1 MTALQIPT
9 FSPPRNLRSANHYYH
24 SWKDFTSNY
33 SSKIKD
39 CKFAKHLQRMTAL
52 QIPTFSPPRNSR
64 SANYY
69 YHSWKDFTSNY
80 SSKIKDC
87 KFAKHLQRMTALQIP
102 TFSPPRNLRS
112 ANYYYHSWKDFT
124 SNYSSKKLQICKHL
138 LPCCYILYQLLNDPC
153 HLVETG
159 RASQVGTS

>member
-9 FSPPRNLRSANHYYH
+9 FSPPRNLRSTNH
-24 SWKDFTSNY
+24 
-33 SSKIKD
+33 
-39 CKFAKHLQRMTAL
+39 
-52 QIPTFSPPRNSR
+52 
-64 SANYY
+64 Y

-138 LPCCYILYQLLNDPC
+138 LPCCYILCQLLNDPC
-153 HLVETG
+153 HSVGMVADGWFVLREEYCWLVAGGWFVLREKYC
-159 RASQVGTS
+159 